1 MRLLAVADLHYSL
14 PQFDWV
20 LEVAPD
26 FDVVVLAGDLLE
38 LSSIVDRRAQA
49 VVIRKYFERLRAVTR
64 LVICSGN
71 HDLDSPHEVGREGR
85 QMARGFSRRRYHHRW
100 RVHSARRGP
109 HHRLPMVGRADHTG
123 RHRSATRRSGQ
134 DRTETVDL
142 DPSRAAGQIADQLG
156 RDALFRRHRARAMD
170 RRVQARHRALGPRA
184 SIALRQGRLV
194 GRPHRAD
201 LGVQCRSAIRRAT
214 DAYHHR
220 HRGRRSFVVLLRRQ
234 SVHPLQRAA
243 RAAGAAARRDS
254 RLAQSRGSA
263 SASGPDV
270 NSSCC
275 WWISVSSTSPTMPR

>member
-71 HDLDSPHEVGREGR
+71 HDLDSPQESGEKVAKWLAASPDDGIITDGESLQLDGILITVCP
-85 QMARGFSRRRYHHRW
+85 W
-100 RVHSARRGP
+100 WDGP
-109 HHRLPMVGRADHTG
+109 ITRAG
-123 RHRSATRRSGQ
+123 I
-134 DRTETVDL
+134 
-142 DPSRAAGQIADQLG
+142 AAQLG
-156 RDALFRRHRARAMD
+156 EAAKTERKLWIWIHHAPPDKSPTSWGGDALFRRHRACAMD

-184 SIALRQGRLV
+184 SVALRQGRLM

-201 LGVQCRSAIRRAT
+201 LGVQCRAAIRRAA

-220 HRGRRSFVVLLRRQ
+220 H
-234 SVHPLQRAA
+234 
-243 RAAGAAARRDS
+243 
-254 RLAQSRGSA
+254 
-263 SASGPDV
+263 
-270 NSSCC
+270 
-275 WWISVSSTSPTMPR
+275 